1 MTLINPIQDWL
12 QNNWPLLIAIIL
24 ILLKQLFKL
33 HVHHKPDGID
43 YLKALTA
50 LPIDISFLVI
60 SLFIKAATLGTMSSI
75 NLMGWM
81 ISYLATSFVIT
92 ILWRICDKQITTK
105 PNRKFY
111 LIFPFNAGLSGCI
124 FYTAIHVLG

>member
-1 MTLINPIQDWL
+1 MNILSSLQEWL
-12 QNNWPLLIAIIL
+12 SHNWPLIIAIIL

-33 HVHHKPDGID
+33 HIHNKPDGVD

-60 SLFIKAATLGTMSSI
+60 SLFIKAATLGTLTTI

-81 ISYLATSFVIT
+81 ISYLIVSFIIT
-92 ILWRICDKQITTK
+92 IIWRVCDQLVSTK
-105 PNRKFY
+105 PAGKFY
-111 LIFPFNAGLSGCI
+111 FWFPFNAGLSGFI
-124 FYTAIHVLG
+124 FYTAIQVLG